1 MEQNQKFIVVC
12 RKGCDYESMVHPK
25 LNGENGEYFPSLAPE
40 FSWNIDIAI
49 ITYNDEGGVIRFTA
63 FGTTTTFPAP
73 ITEIELYRHISVQG
87 IDTFGDI
94 ISENREWV
102 EWKLWHWVEDVFND
116 KLATGNFG
124 EE

>member
-12 RKGCDYESMVHPK
+12 RKGCDYESMVRPN
-25 LNGENGEYFPSLAPE
+25 LNGENGEYFPSLTPE